1 MEIKD
6 SFVHSKLVK
15 SLKPP
20 ITHTLTSSENWTD
33 ICMAGQKP

>member
-20 ITHTLTSSENWTD
+20 ITHTLTPS
-33 ICMAGQKP
+33 